1 MDEQVVK
8 KCFYDLKLSIEEF
21 YSKNAQ
27 ADTEGL
33 IDLRSV
39 LRGCA
44 KLEYALNSQ
53 YKNLLIME
61 QEDRE
66 LQTVVNDMV
75 LDTFFKKLKAYV
87 APSSGPTSEMRQYA
101 ANEDEKQNRVTNWA
115 VALGR
120 LEIARDEVERLKKLE
135 EDLRIAKDS

>member
-8 KCFYDLKLSIEEF
+8 KCFYDLKRNIEEF

-27 ADTEGL
+27 ADTDGI

-44 KLEYALNSQ
+44 KMEYALNKQ
-53 YKNLLIME
+53 YRNLLIME
-61 QEDRE
+61 QEERRHHTEIGD
-66 LQTVVNDMV
+66 QT
-75 LDTFFKKLKAYV
+75 LDTFFKKLEDYV
-87 APSSGPTSEMRQYA
+87 SPSSGPTSEMRRYA
-101 ANEDEKQNRVTNWA
+101 ADRQNRVTKWA

-120 LEIARDEVERLKKLE
+120 LEMARDEVERLEKLE
-135 EDLRIAKDS
+135 EALRIAKDE

>member
-8 KCFYDLKLSIEEF
+8 KCFYDLKRSIEEF

-27 ADTEGL
+27 ADTDGV

-44 KLEYALNSQ
+44 KMEYALNKQ
-53 YKNLLIME
+53 YRNLLIME
-61 QEDRE
+61 QEDRRLHTE
-66 LQTVVNDMV
+66 IGDQT
-75 LDTFFKKLKAYV
+75 LDTFFKKLEDYV
-87 APSSGPTSEMRQYA
+87 SPSSGPTSEMRRYA
-101 ANEDEKQNRVTNWA
+101 ADRQNRVTKWA

-120 LEIARDEVERLKKLE
+120 LEMARDEVERLEKLE
-135 EDLRIAKDS
+135 EALRIAKDE

>member
-8 KCFYDLKLSIEEF
+8 KCFYDLKRSIEEF

-27 ADTEGL
+27 ADTDGV

-44 KLEYALNSQ
+44 KMEYALDKQ
-53 YKNLLIME
+53 YRNLLIME
-61 QEDRE
+61 QEERRHHTE
-66 LQTVVNDMV
+66 LGDQI
-75 LDTFFKKLKAYV
+75 LDSFFKKLEAYV
-87 APSSGPTSEMRQYA
+87 APSSGPTPEMRRYA
-101 ANEDEKQNRVTNWA
+101 ASEDTRQNRVTKWA

-120 LEIARDEVERLKKLE
+120 LEMARDEVERLEKLE
-135 EDLRIAKDS
+135 KALRITKDE

>member
-8 KCFYDLKLSIEEF
+8 KCFYDLKKSIEEF

-39 LRGCA
+39 LRGSA
-44 KLEYALNSQ
+44 KLEYALDAQ
-53 YKNLLIME
+53 YRNLLIME
-61 QEDRE
+61 QEDMR
-66 LQTVVNDMV
+66 LKTAVNDHI
-75 LDTFFKKLKAYV
+75 LDTFFKKLEAYV
-87 APSSGPTSEMRQYA
+87 APSSGPTPEMRQYA
-101 ANEDEKQNRVTNWA
+101 AEQDSKQSRVTKWA

-120 LEIARDEVERLKKLE
+120 LEMARDEVERLEKLE
-135 EDLRIAKDS
+135 LALRIAKDE